1 MATITKRGPYQ
12 WRAQVRRHGYP
23 AQSKTFNTKAEAEAW
38 ANMIESE
45 MSRGIWVSRSEAETT
60 TLYEILARYE
70 TEVSVAKKGQ
80 HKRCQSSEHTG
91 PPIWRNGRWR

>member
-23 AQSKTFNTKAEAEAW
+23 AQSKTFNTKVEAEAW

-45 MSRGIWVSRSEAETT
+45 MSRGVWISRSEAEAT
-60 TLYEILARYE
+60 TLFEALKRYE
-70 TEVSVAKKGQ
+70 KEVSSMKKGSAQ
-80 HKRCQSSEHTG
+80 ELSVLNRLLKLDTV
-91 PPIWRNGRWR
+91 